1 MQKGQKKIWNRAK
14 WSKDEDDKL
23 KKLAEVHGTDD
34 WNLIASNFLDRSD
47 IQCHHRWQ
55 KVLNPALI
63 KGPWTKEED
72 QRVIDLV
79 EQYGPKKW
87 SIIAKHLH
95 GRIGKQ
101 CRERWHNHLNPQVK
115 KSSWT
120 EEEDRVVYEAHRKL
134 GNRWAEIAKLLP
146 GRTDN
151 SIKNHWNSTM
161 KRKVEQ
167 EGYLTKEVDK
177 RENHQPSSL
186 FNPQNPYYVPAEP
199 QVPGYHCVSVDDSC
213 IENIHNSFAF
223 IQQPFVDADDPD
235 KEKRIKELELL
246 LMSAE
251 HEVRRKRLSSQSG
264 SFLNWSDTF
273 LSDDTFCSTLNNL
286 EEQTFYSMEENRSL
300 PCELISPNKV
310 VLLEPNPV
318 LGTLDV
324 IPEFSETIELID
336 PDPSP
341 WTLIGNID
349 ASIDVASV
357 KLAPVKIIQESSQ
370 DSSSELIDVVTVG
383 EDSKVLS
390 TTLVSPKYN
399 ASTSILNKGQQRLPL
414 ATKGNNVYDA
424 NNTNTMLKNTPVKSI
439 PFSPS
444 QFFNASMGNIQ
455 EPVNLEHPVFTS
467 TPICGQKYLTTPLR
481 KQMTSV
487 EDKENLGFRTP
498 TIRRSLSTTPRTP
511 TPFKNAL
518 AAQEKKYGP
527 IKVTSQPFAYLEE
540 DIREVLKQETG
551 TDFFI
556 KDEDDLHCKVER
568 GHISAF
574 KKVRKSLI
582 LDWEKEGVER
592 LSEVGVSNTKNL
604 NRGLTEKRPTTTSS
618 MMTPIST
625 QGDWNCNSR
634 TKKHRTSPGPRK
646 KTSPECRSIKL
657 EKSPQSFDEWEAVVF
672 GKTEDQLIMTEQARR
687 YLDGYKSSSS
697 SLPRPLIL

>member
-1 MQKGQKKIWNRAK
+1 MATRVRSEDEDDDHCVHRDFDVPMQKGQKKIWNRAK

-592 LSEVGVSNTKNL
+592 LSEVGVSNTK
-604 NRGLTEKRPTTTSS
+604 
-618 MMTPIST
+618 
-625 QGDWNCNSR
+625 GDWNCNSR